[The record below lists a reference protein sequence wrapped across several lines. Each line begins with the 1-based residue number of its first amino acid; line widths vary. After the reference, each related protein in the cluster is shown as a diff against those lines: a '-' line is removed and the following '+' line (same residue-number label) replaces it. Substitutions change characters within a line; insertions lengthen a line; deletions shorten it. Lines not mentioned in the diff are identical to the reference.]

1 MHEPPLLSAAAC
13 AIADTDDGRTLQA
26 RNAEQKRRNRAPFHT
41 EASVPQVQPQPE
53 LFPLEPVFETP
64 LPVFSVL
71 FPSVQP
77 QPQFEFVF

>member
-1 MHEPPLLSAAAC
+1 MHELPLLSAAAC
-13 AIADTDDGRTLQA
+13 AIADTDDGRALQA
-26 RNAEQKRRNRAPFHT
+26 ISAMLNRVPFHT
-41 EASVPQVQPQPE
+41 EASVPPVQPQPE